1 MVASYKFPQTVDD
14 LIAEACL
21 LKYHNKKTGE
31 IIRNPIS
38 NKRVLATLGIDD
50 FIDRLVRN
58 YNSTQKNVEEYNMYL
73 KSRYESLW
81 DRKMIEGT
89 IRKVKF

>member
-58 YNSTQKNVEEYNMYL
+58 YNSTQKML
-73 KSRYESLW
+73 KNIICISKADMNLYG
-81 DRKMIEGT
+81 IE
-89 IRKVKF
+89 R